1 VTINTPNQSL
11 EIPSKASLHNAFS
24 ALQLVCKDDSE
35 GDDHRVDQLLM
46 FVDMLLKWNQTYN
59 LTALKNVSE
68 VLDLHVVDS
77 LTVLPNLKAYFQE
90 KRITSPTILDVGSGA
105 GLPGIVLAIMKANYK
120 ICCLDAVE
128 KKTAFVSAVKGELG
142 LKNLT
147 SKHARVERLESMQAD
162 VVISRAFASL
172 SDFVE
177 LAQNHVKECG
187 RLVAMKANGVE
198 DEAAELARQ
207 HPNWKVKSVEQLF
220 VPEKKVM
227 RCLVWL
233 QQEK

>member
-1 VTINTPNQSL
+1 MSLSSSNQVLAQPEKTSL
-11 EIPSKASLHNAFS
+11 YNAFS
-24 ALQLVCKDDSE
+24 ELQLINKNNREV
-35 GDDHRVDQLLM
+35 DDHKVDQLLT
-46 FVDMLLKWNQTYN
+46 FVDMMLKWNQTYN
-59 LTALKNVSE
+59 LTALKNVTE
-68 VLDLHVVDS
+68 ILDQHIVDS
-77 LTVLPNLKAYFQE
+77 LTVIPNLDAYFSE
-90 KRITSPTILDVGSGA
+90 KKLSSPTILDVGSGA
-105 GLPGIVLAIMKANYK
+105 GLPGIVLAIMKADYK

-128 KKTAFVSAVKGELG
+128 KKTAFVSAVKGQLG

-177 LAQNHVKECG
+177 LTQNHVKESG
-187 RLVAMKANGVE
+187 RLVAMKARGVE
-198 DEAAELARQ
+198 DETAELACR
-207 HPNWKVKSVEQLF
+207 HPGWKVESVEQLL
-220 VPEKKVM
+220 VPERNVM